1 MQALC
6 RATSEQMNKV
16 VELQRHAGMQPNANT
31 DNEELVIL
39 RQECGTAGITSDR
52 LSWFPLQ
59 ASYGSPG

>member
-16 VELQRHAGMQPNANT
+16 LELQRHAGMQPSANT

-39 RQECGTAGITSDR
+39 RQECGTAGITVHLIDYCKLVSSAER
-52 LSWFPLQ
+52 
-59 ASYGSPG
+59 

>member
-1 MQALC
+1 MQELC

-39 RQECGTAGITSDR
+39 RQECGTTGITSDR

-59 ASYGSPG
+59 VSYGSPG

>member
-39 RQECGTAGITSDR
+39 RQECGTAGITVHLID
-52 LSWFPLQ
+52 
-59 ASYGSPG
+59 

>member
-52 LSWFPLQ
+52 LSWSPQQ
-59 ASYGSPG
+59 ASCGSPG